1 MADKRNPAYR
11 HGHAG
16 KGRFSATYRTWAS
29 MVQRCSNPLRQ
40 SWKHYGG
47 RGIKVCDRWKTFD
60 GFLED
65 MGKRPEGMTLDRIDS
80 DGDYEPK
87 NCRWADSTTQA
98 RNSKQVVWV
107 EINGVRR
114 RLVEWCEILG
124 VSVHTVRD
132 RVKYYGHTYESA
144 LLKSKRVK

>member
-1 MADKRNPAYR
+1 MTTR
-11 HGHAG
+11 HGHAA
-16 KGRFSATYRTWAS
+16 GRFTPTYRSWAA
-29 MVQRCSNPLRQ
+29 MIQRCTNPLRP

-47 RGIKVCDRWKTFD
+47 RGISFCQRWGTFD
-60 GFLED
+60 NFLGD
-65 MGKRPEGMTLDRIDS
+65 MGERPKGTSLDRVDV
-80 DGDYEPK
+80 DGNYTPA
-87 NCRWADSTTQA
+87 NCRWADGKTQA

-124 VSVHTVRD
+124 VSLNTVRD

-144 LLKSKRVK
+144 FWEPKKLVK